1 MAKVSLSIKSLNSTD
16 FKEDKVQK
24 LELEDVFKE
33 QMKLTQLSK
42 SKFVNFSILMQL
54 YYILFIFF

>member
-1 MAKVSLSIKSLNSTD
+1 MAKVSLSIKSLNSTG

>member
-42 SKFVNFSILMQL
+42 SKFVNFSFLLSYNCQ
-54 YYILFIFF
+54 F

>member
-33 QMKLTQLSK
+33 QMKLKQLSK
-42 SKFVNFSILMQL
+42 SKFVNFSILMQF
-54 YYILFIFF
+54 YYIIFIFF

>member
-33 QMKLTQLSK
+33 QMKLKQLSK

>member
-42 SKFVNFSILMQL
+42 SKFVNFSFLM
-54 YYILFIFF
+54 I